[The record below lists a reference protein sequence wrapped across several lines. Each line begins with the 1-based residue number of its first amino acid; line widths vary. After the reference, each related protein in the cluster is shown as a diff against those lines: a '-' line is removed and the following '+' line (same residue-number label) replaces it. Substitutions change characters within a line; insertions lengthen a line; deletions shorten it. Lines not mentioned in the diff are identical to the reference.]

1 MPLVWLF
8 CLDYRNRGVKYIVPI
23 RNAKSRPELTL
34 RCDGRLPTPS
44 ACLHIVKA
52 FVDVQSQNALVRDFG
67 HRENRSCIA
76 FAEQFRPLSFDFIGL
91 QPSIWVDW
99 SVFGPR
105 KLNFIALHLLRGRL
119 VGREP
124 NR

>member
-1 MPLVWLF
+1 MGLALG
-8 CLDYRNRGVKYIVPI
+8 YRNRGVKYIVPI
-23 RNAKSRPELTL
+23 RNTKSRPEL
-34 RCDGRLPTPS
+34 RCAATGGLLTPS
-44 ACLHIVKA
+44 ACLHIVKV
-52 FVDVQSQNALVRDFG
+52 FVDVQSQNVLVRNSG

-76 FAEQFRPLSFDFIGL
+76 FAEQFRLLSFDFIDL
-91 QPSIWVDW
+91 QPSIWADW

-119 VGREP
+119 VEHEP